1 MKLQKVIS
9 CTLMAAMVCSL
20 TACGSKEGAATPA
33 ADNTSDTVDE
43 SGTTTEVDESIIEY
57 DLTMASAASAEMYPN
72 VAMQMGCN
80 EVFEKTGG
88 KVRITLYADNLLGD
102 YTTCFED
109 LMKGTLD
116 MSMFSAPTDYDA
128 RLGISVM
135 PYLFTDWDQYEKVCY
150 PGGALYEIMEQYLE
164 EDNIKFLG
172 FCTEGLQG
180 IGMTGCSKLESV
192 IDPDVRK
199 DELIR
204 VPPLDEF
211 AQMAEALGF
220 NYSSI
225 PYSDLYSS
233 LQSGI
238 CEGWLGGAAT
248 INYTAYRDI
257 IKVWVDARTSSEMMC
272 INMNLDLWNSLPE
285 EYQDIIAEAFYNAS
299 MYSFE
304 QAKVEED
311 KNKALLE
318 EYGVQVYVPS
328 DEDLAKAAEAVR
340 AATWP
345 KMREL
350 HGDEVIDSIVN
361 AIETE

>member
-1 MKLQKVIS
+1 M
-9 CTLMAAMVCSL
+9 
-20 TACGSKEGAATPA
+20 
-33 ADNTSDTVDE
+33 
-43 SGTTTEVDESIIEY
+43 
-57 DLTMASAASAEMYPN
+57 
-72 VAMQMGCN
+72 
-80 EVFEKTGG
+80 
-88 KVRITLYADNLLGD
+88 
-102 YTTCFED
+102 
-109 LMKGTLD
+109 
-116 MSMFSAPTDYDA
+116 
-128 RLGISVM
+128 
-135 PYLFTDWDQYEKVCY
+135 
-150 PGGALYEIMEQYLE
+150 
-164 EDNIKFLG
+164 
-172 FCTEGLQG
+172 
-180 IGMTGCSKLESV
+180 
-192 IDPDVRK
+192 
-199 DELIR
+199 
-204 VPPLDEF
+204 
-211 AQMAEALGF
+211 
-220 NYSSI
+220 
-225 PYSDLYSS
+225 
-233 LQSGI
+233 
-238 CEGWLGGAAT
+238 GGAAT

-361 AIETE
+361 AIENE